1 MGDAIARC
9 MCVVLGMH
17 LAADLFIQILHLCL
31 QSLLIWLL
39 PPFGDMPFTWM
50 L

>member
-17 LAADLFIQILHLCL
+17 LAADLFIQILHLGL
-31 QSLLIWLL
+31 KSLLIWLP